1 MRKGSGT
8 PTASMQMSIGK
19 AHQPKK
25 QPIATDHTCWRA
37 PQLSYTC
44 RWAPQLS
51 WAIKE
56 VLSPPT
62 RLVHDRYGQADVER
76 QRHCE
81 KGQHVQGR
89 VAIDLFLCPVEQRDR
104 YSRKLEEEQPHSQ
117 QRTGQG
123 QCARASSLAHV
134 RWHADV
140 SVAPRRA
147 DALGRRRGVATR
159 VERADVQWKE
169 DSVAAFLT
177 YTYSVQEKSRRK

>member
-25 QPIATDHTCWRA
+25 QPMATDHTCRW
-37 PQLSYTC
+37 
-44 RWAPQLS
+44 WAPQLS
-51 WAIKE
+51 CVAAGE
-56 VLSPPT
+56 VLGPPT
-62 RLVHDRYGQADVER
+62 RLVHDRYRQADVEW

-117 QRTGQG
+117 ERTGPG
-123 QCARASSLAHV
+123 KCAKPSSFPLSAIAH
-134 RWHADV
+134 
-140 SVAPRRA
+140 
-147 DALGRRRGVATR
+147 LFGRTGAVGARRGDNFATVGR
-159 VERADVQWKE
+159 KRAG
-169 DSVAAFLT
+169 
-177 YTYSVQEKSRRK
+177 SRCTGQDKIR

>member
-25 QPIATDHTCWRA
+25 QPIATDHTCRRA
-37 PQLSYTC
+37 AQLSCAAT
-44 RWAPQLS
+44 
-51 WAIKE
+51 KE

-62 RLVHDRYGQADVER
+62 RLVHDRYGQTDVER

-89 VAIDLFLCPVEQRDR
+89 VAIDLLLCPVEQRDR

-117 QRTGQG
+117 ERTGQG

-134 RWHADV
+134 
-140 SVAPRRA
+140 SVAPRRVSE
-147 DALGRRRGVATR
+147 RVAAR
-159 VERADVQWKE
+159 AARAGGKRADT
-169 DSVAAFLT
+169 S
-177 YTYSVQEKSRRK
+177 

>member
-25 QPIATDHTCWRA
+25 QPIATDHTCRRA
-37 PQLSYTC
+37 PQLSCAAT
-44 RWAPQLS
+44 
-51 WAIKE
+51 KE

-81 KGQHVQGR
+81 KRQHVQGR
-89 VAIDLFLCPVEQRDR
+89 VAIDMLLCPVEQRER

-117 QRTGQG
+117 ERTGQG

-134 RWHADV
+134 RSHRV
-140 SVAPRRA
+140 
-147 DALGRRRGVATR
+147 RRRNVDKG
-159 VERADVQWKE
+159 
-169 DSVAAFLT
+169 
-177 YTYSVQEKSRRK
+177 

>member
-25 QPIATDHTCWRA
+25 QPMATDHTCRW
-37 PQLSYTC
+37 
-44 RWAPQLS
+44 WAPQLS
-51 WAIKE
+51 CVAAGE
-56 VLSPPT
+56 VLGPPT
-62 RLVHDRYGQADVER
+62 RLVHDRYRQADVEW

-117 QRTGQG
+117 ERTGPG
-123 QCARASSLAHV
+123 KCAKPSSFPLSAIAHLFGRTGCCALA
-134 RWHADV
+134 
-140 SVAPRRA
+140 
-147 DALGRRRGVATR
+147 VATNFAMLWGGN
-159 VERADVQWKE
+159 VRAVTRIIGKN
-169 DSVAAFLT
+169 
-177 YTYSVQEKSRRK
+177 KIR